1 MNEQQIR
8 TAAGGILYDES
19 CAGKPDDRLFTRE
32 YWAGREGPGATT
44 GGRGQVLF
52 IHDAG
57 RRWVLRHYRRGGWI
71 ARWVADGYFWL
82 GEARTRSFSEWRV
95 LFRLH
100 SEGFPVPAPVAAR
113 YVRSGLV
120 YRADLITQEIPD
132 SRTLADRI
140 TTGPV
145 PLPVWRETGV
155 VIARLQQRGV
165 HHADLNAHN
174 ILLDV
179 EDRVYLIDFDRARIR
194 KTGAW
199 QQQVLARLKRSLE
212 KIRSQRSGAQFG
224 AAEWEALME
233 GYGEA
238 RKRGSQEARK
248 LGSPRS

>member
-19 CAGKPDDRLFTRE
+19 RVGKPDDGLFTRE
-32 YWAGREGPGATT
+32 YWAGREGAAETT

-52 IHDAG
+52 IRDAG
-57 RRWVLRHYRRGGWI
+57 RRWVLKHYRRGGWI
-71 ARWVADGYFWL
+71 AKWVADGYFWL
-82 GEARTRSFSEWRV
+82 GEARTRSFSEWRL

-113 YVRSGLV
+113 YVRSGLI

-140 TTGPV
+140 TKATV
-145 PLPVWRETGV
+145 PLTVWRETGV

-174 ILLDV
+174 ILLDGQ
-179 EDRVYLIDFDRARIR
+179 DKVYLIDFDRAQIR
-194 KTGAW
+194 KPGAW
-199 QQQVLARLKRSLE
+199 EQQVLARLKRSLE
-212 KIRSQRSGAQFG
+212 KIRSQRGGVQFG
-224 AAEWEALME
+224 TDEWQALMQGYE
-233 GYGEA
+233 G
-238 RKRGSQEARK
+238 
-248 LGSPRS
+248 RSSEKE